1 MKNVFFALAFMLVG
15 SFAFG
20 KPYKELKLDGL
31 YSPNI
36 LCEFEIVDMAES
48 CTITTGTQIV
58 SNGEVIYE
66 EVNTFHIDGMSCETF
81 FTLLM
86 RAF

>member
-1 MKNVFFALAFMLVG
+1 MKTKLFAFAFMLVG
-15 SFAFG
+15 AFAFG
-20 KPYKELKLDGL
+20 
-31 YSPNI
+31 SPKND
-36 LCEFEIVDMAES
+36 LSDTTLNEFGTVVLAES